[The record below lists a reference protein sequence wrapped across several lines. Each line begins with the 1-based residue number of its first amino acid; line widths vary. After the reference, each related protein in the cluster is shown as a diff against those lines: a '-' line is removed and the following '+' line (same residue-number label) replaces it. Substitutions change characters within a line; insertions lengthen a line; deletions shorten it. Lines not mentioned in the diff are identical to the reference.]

1 MGEGG
6 GLQHQRLHIL
16 DAYLGKVQL
25 DWVQNFLLTDLECL
39 VDMEPPERDTLDIV
53 KGNNQLLVAREAG
66 VELDCVNHY
75 PLRGLESD
83 RHLGRK
89 WKWNRSLWKVKRV
102 WSEKG
107 VLQEVNI
114 SEWHD
119 VIKKKGLGITFD
131 GVDEYLRWVDTREIK
146 TDEEIHAAANHHP
159 ANLEEKGKLFIEESF
174 LMDGGEFW
182 MLDGGT
188 N

>member
-16 DAYLGKVQL
+16 DAYLGIDHL
-25 DWVQNFLLTDLECL
+25 DWVQQRLNFLLTDLECL

-89 WKWNRSLWKVKRV
+89 WNRSLWKVKRV

-114 SEWHD
+114 SEWH
-119 VIKKKGLGITFD
+119 VIEKKGI
-131 GVDEYLRWVDTREIK
+131 V
-146 TDEEIHAAANHHP
+146 
-159 ANLEEKGKLFIEESF
+159 
-174 LMDGGEFW
+174 
-182 MLDGGT
+182 
-188 N
+188 